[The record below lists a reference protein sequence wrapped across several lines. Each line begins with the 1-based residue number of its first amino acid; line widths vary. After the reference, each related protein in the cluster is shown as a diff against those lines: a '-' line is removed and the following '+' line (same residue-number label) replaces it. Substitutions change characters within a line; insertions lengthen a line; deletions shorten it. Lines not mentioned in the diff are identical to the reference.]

1 MFSFPPLPPWDGM
14 HPLVI
19 HIPIALI
26 VVTPLLVVLGLVWRK
41 RALGWFMA
49 SAFLM
54 VIAAGGA
61 CLATGTGSAA
71 EDFAEKVPGARDI
84 LEEHEELGEAA
95 RNFAIGLAA
104 ALVIGTGA
112 YWEWGDKIPRKAIIT
127 TGVVYLIVHSAGM
140 LVVANAAHQG
150 RRLVHE
156 VGVRARLNSGPATS
170 APADTHRSRD
180 RDSDDDDDD
189 D

>member
-26 VVTPLLVVLGLVWRK
+26 VVTPLLVVIGLVWRK
-41 RALGWFMA
+41 HALGWFMT

-54 VIAAGGA
+54 VIAAAGA
-61 CLATGTGSAA
+61 CLATSTGSAA
-71 EDFAEKVPGARDI
+71 ERLAKKVPGARDI

-112 YWEWGDKIPRKAIIT
+112 YCRWSDRIPRKAIIA
-127 TGVVYLIVHSAGM
+127 TGVSYLGVHGAAV

-150 RRLVHE
+150 GRLVHE
-156 VGVRARLNSGPATS
+156 VGVRARLNAGTATS
-170 APADTHRSRD
+170 APAHYPRSHD
-180 RDSDDDDDD
+180 RGSDDDD
-189 D
+189 

>member
-26 VVTPLLVVLGLVWRK
+26 VVTPLLIVLGLVWRK
-41 RALGWFMA
+41 HALGWFMA
-49 SAFLM
+49 SALLM

-61 CLATGTGSAA
+61 CLATSTGSAA

-104 ALVIGTGA
+104 ALVIGTSA
-112 YWEWGDKIPRKAIIT
+112 CWRWGDRIPRKALIA
-127 TGVVYLIVHSAGM
+127 TGLLYLVVHGGAM
-140 LVVANAAHQG
+140 LVFANASHEG
-150 RRLVHE
+150 GRLVHE
-156 VGVRARLNSGPATS
+156 LGVRAWSAGDAGTS
-170 APADTHRSRD
+170 APSDLRRTRGRG
-180 RDSDDDDDD
+180 SDDDDD
-189 D
+189 